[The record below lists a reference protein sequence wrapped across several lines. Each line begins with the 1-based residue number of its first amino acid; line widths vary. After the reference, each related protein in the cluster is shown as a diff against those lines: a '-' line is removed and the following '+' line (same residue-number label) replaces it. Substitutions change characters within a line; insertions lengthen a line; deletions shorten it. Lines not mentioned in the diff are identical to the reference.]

1 VEYVNLGRTGLK
13 VSRIC
18 LGCMTYGSPAWRE
31 WVLNE
36 EASRP
41 LLKRAIELGLT
52 FFDTADM
59 YSLGASEEVLGRAL
73 RDFAQR
79 DEVVIATKVYQPMSD
94 SPNDRGLSRKHILKS
109 IDRSLRRLG
118 TDYVD
123 LYQIHRY
130 DYETPLEETLEAL
143 HDVVKAGKAR
153 YIGASS
159 MWAWQLAKALGMQ
172 ERRGWT
178 RFVTMQNHYNA
189 VYREEEREMLPL
201 CLDQGI
207 GVIPWSPLARGFLTG
222 NRPKSTEPTTVRGRT
237 DTISHALYNEGDHVV
252 VERVSALAAKRGVSN
267 AQIALA
273 WLLHQPSVTAPIIG
287 ASKLHQLEEAVAA
300 LEVRLDETELRQLE
314 EPYTPHTVRGHA

>member
-1 VEYVNLGRTGLK
+1 MEYVNLGRTGLK